1 MGHEHL
7 VSVVFIENRFLASM
21 VPVSRSFPNLHHNKS
36 AKFGW
41 FANLTR
47 HNIFCDLDD
56 SLIISQII
64 FLKLFFSHYLRAIKS
79 TINPRVVRVVDARY

>member
-36 AKFGW
+36 AKSGW

-64 FLKLFFSHYLRAIKS
+64 FLKNNVLMPPGQLNYICLVQLKF
-79 TINPRVVRVVDARY
+79 